1 MRPLGPVTT
10 LLVFILAAMN
20 IHATPLASLYDYKV
34 HSLAGE
40 PVDLSKYKGNVSLVV
55 NVASHC
61 GFTPQYAGLEKL
73 DNDYQDK
80 GFVILAFP
88 ANDFGNQEPGTPQEI
103 TTFCT
108 TKYHVTFP
116 MFEKVVTK
124 GTGQSPVYEFLT
136 NGFPAPTWNF
146 CKYLVGKDGK
156 VIKEYPSKVKPDD
169 AGLKADIDAALAKQ
183 PLP

>member
-156 VIKEYPSKVKPDD
+156 VIKEYPSNVKPDD